1 MIGGV
6 LYPRSP
12 SLGLVVRSSSRLTA
26 HSVDCYVGFEVLMG
40 PEGKQSLQT
49 TLDPEAMCER
59 EPGAALSPTR
69 ETGHAGSDISST

>member
-1 MIGGV
+1 
-6 LYPRSP
+6 
-12 SLGLVVRSSSRLTA
+12 
-26 HSVDCYVGFEVLMG
+26 MG